1 MMTEFLQ
8 KINGAATT
16 TVPVA
21 IDNSE
26 ELKKIKAKLEEALE
40 IINKILK

>member
-8 KINGAATT
+8 KIDAGAQTT
-16 TVPVA
+16 PVVVN
-21 IDNSE
+21 NSE